1 MTPRQVTATAKV
13 TPLNGPQAANPPT
26 GLNQLNLEVAN
37 CPGKT
42 ASATGKLLVELAPP
56 TATSNA
62 TYAWQVISSALGP
75 QPLTINYKDSGALQ
89 FNISW
94 VKVETVTG
102 ILSGTVT
109 ITNPTAAAVNMSAV
123 MVEPEMTSSSSGLNS
138 GAVPEVA
145 ATCGTMQLAPGAS
158 TACPYS
164 TFVNSGG
171 SGKVQVTVNLSDG
184 STAMS
189 SAATFSFPSA
199 SSNNASTAAAA
210 GSCAE
215 VTYGLML
222 GSLLKLPGAAG
233 PVSYN
238 ATKAC
243 VDGGIVVTQPIGPF
257 KDDQCGRYT
266 VSVIRMMLM
275 LAQHMNS
282 IFGVPRC
289 RE

>member
-1 MTPRQVTATAKV
+1 MNMMPQLQVTATAKV

-26 GLNQLNLEVAN
+26 GQNQLNLEVAN

-62 TYAWQVISSALGP
+62 TSAWKVISSAVGP

-89 FNISW
+89 WNISW

-109 ITNPTAAAVNMSAV
+109 ITNPTASQINMSAV
-123 MVEPEMTSSSSGLNS
+123 MVQPEMTGSSGVINS

-145 ATCGTMQLAPGAS
+145 AACGAMQLEPSAL
-158 TACPYS
+158 TTCTYS
-164 TFVNSGG
+164 AFINSGG
-171 SGKVQVTVNLSDG
+171 TGKVQVEVDLSDG

-189 SAATFSFPSA
+189 SATTFSFPSA
-199 SSNNASTAAAA
+199 SSNASAAGSA

-233 PVSYN
+233 PISYN

-243 VDGGIVVTQPIGPF
+243 VDGGVIVTQPIGPF
-257 KDDQCGRYT
+257 EDDQCGRYT
-266 VSVIRMMLM
+266 VSVLLM
-275 LAQHMNS
+275 LTRHA
-282 IFGVPRC
+282 GCVDAD
-289 RE
+289 